1 MNIWQFCNQ
10 ITFEFLLFPKSTNF
24 VLGEEGSIL
33 LLTVL
38 SILPSSLL
46 VQSWIKRKNEKF
58 KSYLGN
64 VWGKFGSYLEDIRT
78 KPKILVWSKFWI
90 YHVQITLGHSWIW
103 FEPCT
108 VKNINRLLISS
119 LTTYEIFWLEWIN
132 NPFWIKIFTI
142 RRKIYTI
149 QYFLH
154 FISKNFSPIYKI
166 QKKSLTRKEK

>member
-1 MNIWQFCNQ
+1 MEQCRILSYTTLLHCILLKALKSFFWNLGPPFFLVSGPCKVVHDWVSFSEQFLSTTVWLNIWQFCNQ

-64 VWGKFGSYLEDIRT
+64 VWGKFGSYLGNVWGKFGSYLEDIRT
-78 KPKILVWSKFWI
+78 KPKILVWSKF
-90 YHVQITLGHSWIW
+90 
-103 FEPCT
+103 
-108 VKNINRLLISS
+108 
-119 LTTYEIFWLEWIN
+119 
-132 NPFWIKIFTI
+132 
-142 RRKIYTI
+142 
-149 QYFLH
+149 
-154 FISKNFSPIYKI
+154 
-166 QKKSLTRKEK
+166 